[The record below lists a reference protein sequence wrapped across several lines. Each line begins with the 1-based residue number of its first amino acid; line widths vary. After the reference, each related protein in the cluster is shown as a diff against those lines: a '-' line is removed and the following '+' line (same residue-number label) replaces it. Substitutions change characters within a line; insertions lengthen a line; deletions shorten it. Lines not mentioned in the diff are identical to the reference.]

1 MTLYEQNK
9 DYLDTFDA
17 LIAEIDAI
25 QSRPFRHWYRPRA
38 AVPARST
45 VDAWIDQFVA
55 LLVVRS

>member
-25 QSRPFRHWYRPRA
+25 QSRPFRRIFKPRA
-38 AVPARST
+38 APARST
-45 VDAWIDQFVA
+45 ISAWLDQFVA

>member
-25 QSRPFRHWYRPRA
+25 QSRPFHHIKRRA
-38 AVPARST
+38 PARST
-45 VDAWIDQFVA
+45 ISAWLDQFVA